1 MKACSVCHRA
11 CDPNNAFLLVQRN
24 RDGSF
29 TKYFGCSTFCARTLG
44 ENLTG
49 PMLAAP
55 RVHLCQKCW
64 IPIDIAV
71 GNYVYQDKQHFHKQ
85 CPNLRPLEERDRR
98 FYERRT

>member
-11 CDPNNAFLLVQRN
+11 CDPTNAFLLVQRN
-24 RDGSF
+24 HDGSF
-29 TKYFGCSTFCARTLG
+29 TKYFGCSAFCVRTLG

-64 IPIDIAV
+64 VPIDIAV
-71 GNYVYQDKQHFHKQ
+71 GNYTYQDKQHFHRK
-85 CPNLRPLEERDRR
+85 CPNLRPAQERDRR